1 MTNLNDTDRN
11 HIIALIQTGQKLPKE
26 YIYKLF
32 ADESDSRAE
41 DVFLFWNGRKEDTT
55 NVALPFHSIEHIDEP
70 RKEQDKAQTSLF
82 ETDYRGRQLKGWT
95 NKLIWGDNKLILSSL
110 ANGPMRQEIEA
121 QGGLKLIYIDPPFA
135 VGADF
140 GFNIEIGGET
150 AEKKQSVIEEI
161 AYRDTW
167 GKGISSYLSMM
178 YERLK
183 LMHNLLADDGSIY
196 VHCDWRVSSFLRI
209 ALNEIFGIDNFS
221 VEIIWQRT
229 TSHAQKQSFGNVH
242 DYILMYRKSKEKFRW
257 NPQYE
262 PHSEEHIK
270 KYYNSVDE
278 TGRKFTLG
286 DMTAAGSGPS
296 RIFYGKEIAPP
307 KGTHWRYS
315 QENIDKLCEDGL
327 VVMTS
332 NDRPRFKRYLDTLE
346 GRIIS
351 ALWSDIYPINSQAN
365 ESLSYPT
372 QKPEAL
378 LERIIKASSNEG
390 DLIAD
395 FFCGS
400 GTTAAV
406 AEKLGRKWI
415 TTDLGRFSV
424 HTARKRLIGVQR
436 ALQAGGKNFRAFE
449 LLNLGKYERQFFMDD
464 ASLTNGKRKED
475 IYVDLI
481 LEAYKAKR
489 IDNHSTLHGHK
500 VGRFV
505 HVGPLD
511 VPVTQSRLMAIFE
524 ECCQKLYTQVDVLG
538 FEFEMGLTPQF
549 IQELKEKGVSVT
561 LKYIPKDVFDKRA
574 VEKGQVK
581 FFDVAYLNTKEKI
594 KDKSITIEL
603 TDFVTHYTQD
613 DIEELQQSMRPGSK
627 VVIEGGQILKIE
639 KDKNE
644 IITRTVLT
652 QNWFDWIDYWAI
664 DFNYEDKKEIIK
676 IPSVLGLNGLK
687 DAKIEEKQNEAILQ
701 SSNPTNLN
709 PDNEVWTGNY
719 IFENEWQSFRTKK
732 TPMLEFT
739 SIAHQYKTAG
749 KYKVMVKVV
758 DILGI
763 DTSKIIEVNIA

>member
-1 MTNLNDTDRN
+1 MTDQDKNK
-11 HIIALIQTGQKLPKE
+11 IIELIKAGEKLPKE
-26 YIYKLF
+26 FIYKLF
-32 ADESDSRAE
+32 ADEE

-55 NVALPFHSIEHIDEP
+55 NIALPFHSIEHIDEP
-70 RKEQDKAQTSLF
+70 RKEKDKAQASMF
-82 ETDYRGRQLKGWT
+82 ETDFRGRQLKGWT

-110 ANGPMRQEIEA
+110 ANGPMREEIEKE
-121 QGGLKLIYIDPPFA
+121 GGLKLIYIDPPFA

-150 AEKKQSVIEEI
+150 AEKKQSIIEEI

-183 LMHNLLADDGSIY
+183 LMHNLLAEDGSIY
-196 VHCDWRVSSFLRI
+196 VHVDYRVSSYLRMI
-209 ALNEIFGIDNFS
+209 LNDIFGVDNFRNEIHTKRIRKNVQEQEFATKLNSALDTILFYAKSEKSKIKVPRADLELEERWHGFDAPGIRNGMDYEIFGVKPPAGRHWMWEKS
-221 VEIIWQRT
+221 RT
-229 TSHAQKQSFGNVH
+229 
-242 DYILMYRKSKEKFRW
+242 EKA
-257 NPQYE
+257 
-262 PHSEEHIK
+262 I
-270 KYYNSVDE
+270 
-278 TGRKFTLG
+278 
-286 DMTAAGSGPS
+286 
-296 RIFYGKEIAPP
+296 
-307 KGTHWRYS
+307 
-315 QENIDKLCEDGL
+315 EDGL
-327 VVMTS
+327 IRKT
-332 NDRPRFKRYLDTLE
+332 KT
-346 GRIIS
+346 G
-351 ALWSDIYPINSQAN
+351 
-365 ESLSYPT
+365 
-372 QKPEAL
+372 KPEYKVNSTNPIIATLWDDIPAYAFENNYATEKSEKL

-436 ALQAGGKNFRAFE
+436 ELQASGKNFRAFE

-464 ASLTNGKRKED
+464 LTNGKRKAKED
-475 IYVDLI
+475 LYVDLI

-489 IDNHSTLHGHK
+489 IEGHSTLHGSK
-500 VGRFV
+500 GGRFV

-511 VPVTQSRLMAIFE
+511 VPVTQSRLMDIFE
-524 ECCQKLYTQVDVLG
+524 ECRQKLYTQVDVLG

-581 FFDVAYLNTKEKI
+581 FFDVAYLNTKEKV
-594 KDKSITIEL
+594 KGKSITIEL

-613 DIEELQQSMRPGSK
+613 DIEELQQSMRAGSK
-627 VVIEGGQILKIE
+627 VVIEDGQIFKIE
-639 KDKNE
+639 KDKNG

-652 QNWFDWIDYWAI
+652 KNWFDWIDYWAI
-664 DFNYEDKKEIIK
+664 DFDYLSKPEIIK
-676 IPSVLGLNGLK
+676 IKNEDGT
-687 DAKIEEKQNEAILQ
+687 IEEK
-701 SSNPTNLN
+701 
-709 PDNEVWTGNY
+709 WTGNY
-719 IFENEWQSFRTKK
+719 LFENEWQSFRTKK
-732 TPMLEFT
+732 TPTLEFT
-739 SIAHQYKTAG
+739 SIAHEYKKTG

-763 DTSKIIEVNIA
+763 DTSKIIEVSIN